1 MPEGSS
7 QGLDSAFAG
16 LVAATSPWEVAAVIL
31 AVVYLVLAIRE
42 HPGCWPAAILS
53 SLIYVALLGKAQ
65 LYMEA
70 ALQVFYVAMAVYG
83 WWAWRPAAEGGDA
96 LVVHTWPWR
105 WHVAALLIVAL
116 LSLASG
122 WLLEANTAAA
132 LPYLDSSITWA
143 SLLATW
149 MVARKVLENWLYW
162 FVIDSLSLAVFLNR
176 GLYLTAALFALYLV
190 LIVIGYRTW
199 RRRVREVSPGFSAD
213 PDDQA
218 ATGSSS

>member
-1 MPEGSS
+1 MPASMGQEFF
-7 QGLDSAFAG
+7 DAMAG
-16 LVAATSPWEVAAVIL
+16 VAATTSLWEVAAVLL
-31 AVVYLVLAIRE
+31 AVIYLLLAIRE

-53 SLIYVALLGKAQ
+53 SLIYVVLLGEQQ

-83 WWAWRPAAEGGDA
+83 WWAWRPAAEGGA
-96 LVVHTWPWR
+96 LVVHVWPWR
-105 WHVAALLIVAL
+105 WHAGALLLVGL

-122 WLLEANTAAA
+122 RLLATNTAAA

-162 FVIDSLSLAVFLNR
+162 FAIDSLSLGVFLSR
-176 GLYLTAALFALYLV
+176 GLYLTAVLFAVYLV
-190 LIVIGYRTW
+190 LIVIGYRRW
-199 RRRVREVSPGFSAD
+199 RGQLLKNR
-213 PDDQA
+213 Q
-218 ATGSSS
+218 